1 MHNRKTW
8 IFLFLLIFITMT
20 LFFFLRS
27 GYHHKKKDILYYR
40 FKALAAYQKKDYSA
54 FLNNLKKAI
63 ELAPNN
69 PTVMYE
75 LARAFALNGN
85 KEAAITWLERYVDT
99 GFFIKSDDIG
109 DFDAIKDL
117 KKFKAILRRNQE
129 MKSPITNSKIAFKI
143 PEKDLIPEGIAYDP
157 VNEVFYIGSIYKC
170 KIISVDKQNNV
181 NNFTSEK
188 QDGLLSVTGIKVD
201 AKRRILW
208 VNSSEFYRMKGFEN
222 NKAGYTCI
230 FKYNIDNRKLIKK
243 YILDERP
250 VFHHFND
257 LVINSQ
263 GDVFIT
269 DSLFGAIY
277 KIDHQS
283 DNLDIFIKPDRFTYP
298 NGITL
303 SQDERYLFV
312 THVEGT
318 SVVDINT
325 KSYYILPHP
334 KNIPLTGIEGL
345 YLYKNTLVA
354 IQDDNWHGRVI
365 QLSLRKSSYK
375 ALNLKNSLKYSVQK
389 ANLIEVGNHL
399 FSHPTTGVIVGNF
412 FYYIA
417 NSQQLKFN
425 KDMTIYPIDKLDDI
439 LILKVKL

>member
-8 IFLFLLIFITMT
+8 IFLFLLIFITMS
-20 LFFFLRS
+20 LFFFLHY
-27 GYHHKKKDILYYR
+27 GYRNKKKDILYYR
-40 FKALAAYQKKDYSA
+40 FKALSAYQKKDYSA
-54 FLNNLKKAI
+54 FLNDIKKAI

-75 LARAFALNGN
+75 LARAYALNDN
-85 KEAAITWLERYVDT
+85 KKAAITWLERYIET
-99 GFFIKSDDIG
+99 GFYIDSDKIDDFESIKNLD
-109 DFDAIKDL
+109 
-117 KKFKAILRRNQE
+117 KFKGILRKNQE
-129 MKSPITNSKIAFKI
+129 MKFPVTNSKIAFSI

-157 VNEVFYIGSIYKC
+157 VKEVFYIGSIYKC
-170 KIISVDKQNNV
+170 KIISINKQKTI

-188 QDGLLSVTGIKVD
+188 QDGLLSVTGIKLD

-208 VNSSEFYRMKGFEN
+208 VNSSEFYRMKGFDK

-250 VFHHFND
+250 IFHHFND

-263 GDVFIT
+263 GDVFVT

-277 KIDHQS
+277 KIDHKS
-283 DNLDIFIKPDRFTYP
+283 DTLDIFIKPNRFTYP
-298 NGITL
+298 NGIAL

-325 KSYYILPHP
+325 KSYYIMPHP

-345 YLYKNTLVA
+345 YLYKNTLLA
-354 IQDDNWHGRVI
+354 IQDDHWYGRVI
-365 QLSLRKSSYK
+365 QLSLQKSSNK
-375 ALNLKNSLKYSVQK
+375 DDNLNNSLKYSVQK
-389 ANLIEVGNHL
+389 AKLIEVGNHL
-399 FSHPTTGVIVGNF
+399 FSHPTTGVIVGDF

-417 NSQQLKFN
+417 NSQQLNFN
-425 KDMTIYPIDKLDDI
+425 EDMVIYPIDKFDDI
-439 LILKVKL
+439 LVLKVKL